1 MAERSGRGGIA
12 VMQWSATVVQ
22 RSGGRRGGSGDTV
35 VRHNGAAVRRGPLRY
50 LMTDRHRISTPA
62 TPRCQKSTSGHRA
75 RWYARRGNLFLAAV
89 GRDGAAKKM
98 LVWSRSARRT
108 RARNRNAYLRRSG
121 DARWPIVSRSRECGR
136 ARPHKWPPIN
146 KSLARRA
153 LRRSAFS
160 SSRSKVAFTF
170 RSQP

>member
-22 RSGGRRGGSGDTV
+22 RSGGRRGGSGDAV

-89 GRDGAAKKM
+89 GRDGAAKKNAC
-98 LVWSRSARRT
+98 LVQNRPTHPGSQQKCLFAAVGRCQVADCVAEPRMWP
-108 RARNRNAYLRRSG
+108 RAPAQMAAY
-121 DARWPIVSRSRECGR
+121 
-136 ARPHKWPPIN
+136 K
-146 KSLARRA
+146 
-153 LRRSAFS
+153 
-160 SSRSKVAFTF
+160 
-170 RSQP
+170 